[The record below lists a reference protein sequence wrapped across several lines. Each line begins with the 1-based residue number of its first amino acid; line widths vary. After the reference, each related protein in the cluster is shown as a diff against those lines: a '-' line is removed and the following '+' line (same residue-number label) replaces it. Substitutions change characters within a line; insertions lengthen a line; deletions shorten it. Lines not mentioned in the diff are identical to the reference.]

1 MVVPAEVFTHKITV
15 TEDDLDDLNHVN
27 NVRYVQW
34 IQDIAK
40 HHWEVRATEDLK
52 KTFFWVVIRHEID
65 YKKQAFLG
73 DEIVVETYVGETTFV
88 TSERFVN
95 IRNSETGEILVA
107 AKSNWCLLDT
117 ETKRPTKINE
127 ELRNVFHKRDRQEQ

>member
-1 MVVPAEVFTHKITV
+1 MVVPAETYTHKRTV
-15 TEDDLDDLNHVN
+15 TEDDLDDLHHVN

-40 HHWEVRATEDLK
+40 EHWEVRATDQLK
-52 KTFFWVVIRHEID
+52 KKFIWVVIRHEID

-73 DEIVVETYVGETTFV
+73 DDLLIETFVGETTFV

-95 IRNSETGEILVA
+95 IKNAETGDVLVA
-107 AKSNWCLLDT
+107 AKSMWCLLDA
-117 ETKRPTKINE
+117 ESKRPTKITE
-127 ELRNVFHKRDRQEQ
+127 DLRAVFHKK

>member
-1 MVVPAEVFTHKITV
+1 MVIPAETYTHQRTV
-15 TEDDLDDLNHVN
+15 VEEDLDDLHHVN

-40 HHWEVRATEDLK
+40 EHWEVRATDQLK
-52 KTFFWVVIRHEID
+52 NDFIWVVIRHEID

-73 DEIVVETYVGETTFV
+73 DEILIETYVGETTFV

-95 IRNSETGEILVA
+95 VKNAETGEILVA
-107 AKSNWCLLDT
+107 AKSMWCLLDADS
-117 ETKRPTKINE
+117 KRPTKITE
-127 ELRNVFHKRDRQEQ
+127 ELRTVFHKR

>member
-1 MVVPAEVFTHKITV
+1 MVIPAETYTHQRTV

-40 HHWEVRATEDLK
+40 EHWEVRATGQLK
-52 KTFFWVVIRHEID
+52 KNFIWVVIRHEID

-73 DEIVVETYVGETTFV
+73 DDILIETYVGETTFV
-88 TSERFVN
+88 TSERYVN
-95 IRNSETGEILVA
+95 VRNAKTNEILVA
-107 AKSNWCLLDT
+107 AKSMWCLLDAK
-117 ETKRPTKINE
+117 TKRPTKITE
-127 ELRNVFHKRDRQEQ
+127 DLRTVFHKKQ

>member
-1 MVVPAEVFTHKITV
+1 MVVPAETYVHERTV
-15 TEDDLDDLNHVN
+15 TEDDLDDLQHVN

-40 HHWEVRATEDLK
+40 EHWEIRATDQLK
-52 KTFFWVVIRHEID
+52 KDFIWFVIRHEID

-73 DEIVVETYVGETTFV
+73 DDLLIETFVGDTTFV

-95 IRNSETGEILVA
+95 IRNIKTNDILVA
-107 AKSNWCLLDT
+107 AKSTWCLLDAK
-117 ETKRPTKINE
+117 TKRPTKITE
-127 ELRNVFHKRDRQEQ
+127 DLRTVFHKK

>member
-1 MVVPAEVFTHKITV
+1 MKNIPAETYSHKRTV
-15 TEDDLDDLNHVN
+15 EAEDLDELEHVN

-40 HHWEVRATEDLK
+40 EHWEVRATEQLK
-52 KTFFWVVIRHEID
+52 KDFFWVVIRHEID
-65 YKKQAFLG
+65 YKKQALLG
-73 DEIVVETYVGETTFV
+73 DELLIETFVGDITFV

-95 IRNSETGEILVA
+95 IKNADTNEVLVA

-117 ETKRPTKINE
+117 GTKKPTKITE
-127 ELRNVFHKRDRQEQ
+127 ELRNVFHKQ

>member
-1 MVVPAEVFTHKITV
+1 MVVPAETYTEKRTV
-15 TEDDLDDLNHVN
+15 TKDDLDDLHHVN

-40 HHWEVRATEDLK
+40 EHWEVRASDELK
-52 KTFFWVVIRHEID
+52 NDFIWVVIRHEID

-73 DEIVVETYVGETTFV
+73 DGILIETFVGETTFV

-95 IRNSETGEILVA
+95 IKNAETDEVLVA
-107 AKSNWCLLDT
+107 AKSMWCLLDAGS
-117 ETKRPTKINE
+117 KRPTKITE
-127 ELRNVFHKRDRQEQ
+127 DLRTVFHKR

>member
-1 MVVPAEVFTHKITV
+1 MVVPAETYTHELKV
-15 TEDDLDDLNHVN
+15 TPSDLDDLNHVN

-40 HHWEVRATEDLK
+40 DHWEVRATGELK
-52 KTFFWVVIRHEID
+52 KNFIWVVIRHEID

-73 DEIVVETYVGETTFV
+73 DDILVETYVGETTFV

-95 IRNSETGEILVA
+95 IRNAESGEILVA
-107 AKSNWCLLDT
+107 AKSMWCLLDASS
-117 ETKRPTKINE
+117 KRPTRITE
-127 ELRNVFHKRDRQEQ
+127 ELRTVFHKR

>member
-1 MVVPAEVFTHKITV
+1 MVVPAETYTHQRTV
-15 TEDDLDDLNHVN
+15 VEEDLDDLHHVN

-40 HHWEVRATEDLK
+40 EHWEVRATEQLK
-52 KTFFWVVIRHEID
+52 NDFIWVVIRHEID

-73 DEIVVETYVGETTFV
+73 DEILIETYVGETTFV

-95 IRNSETGEILVA
+95 IKNAKTGETLVA
-107 AKSNWCLLDT
+107 AKSMWCLLNADS
-117 ETKRPTKINE
+117 KKPTKITE
-127 ELRNVFHKRDRQEQ
+127 ELRTVFHKT

>member
-1 MVVPAEVFTHKITV
+1 MVVPAETYIHQRTV
-15 TEDDLDDLNHVN
+15 AREDLDDLQHVN

-40 HHWEVRATEDLK
+40 EHWEVRATDQLK
-52 KTFFWVVIRHEID
+52 KDFIWVVIRHEID

-73 DEIVVETYVGETTFV
+73 DELLIETFVGETTFV

-95 IRNSETGEILVA
+95 IKDAKTGDILVA
-107 AKSNWCLLDT
+107 AKSMWCLLDAD
-117 ETKRPTKINE
+117 TKRPTKITE
-127 ELRNVFHKRDRQEQ
+127 ELRTVFHKR

>member
-1 MVVPAEVFTHKITV
+1 MVVPAETYVHERTV
-15 TEDDLDDLNHVN
+15 TEDDLDDLHHVN

-40 HHWEVRATEDLK
+40 EHWEVRATDRLK
-52 KTFFWVVIRHEID
+52 KDFIWFVIRHEID

-73 DEIVVETYVGETTFV
+73 DDLLIETFVGETTFV

-95 IRNSETGEILVA
+95 IKNAKTGEIVVA
-107 AKSNWCLLDT
+107 AKSTWCLLDAK
-117 ETKRPTKINE
+117 TKRPTKITE
-127 ELRNVFHKRDRQEQ
+127 DLRTVFHKK

>member
-1 MVVPAEVFTHKITV
+1 MVVPAEIFTQKRTV
-15 TEDDLDDLNHVN
+15 TKDDLDDLEHVN

-40 HHWEVRATEDLK
+40 EHWEVRATQQLK
-52 KTFFWVVIRHEID
+52 NEFVWMVIRHEID

-73 DEIVVETYVGETTFV
+73 DEILIETYVGETTFV

-95 IRNSETGEILVA
+95 VKNAQTNEVLVA
-107 AKSNWCLLDT
+107 AKSMWCLLDSKS
-117 ETKRPTKINE
+117 KRPTKITE
-127 ELRNVFHKRDRQEQ
+127 DLRTVFHKQ

>member
-1 MVVPAEVFTHKITV
+1 MVIPAETYIHKLTV
-15 TEDDLDDLNHVN
+15 TKDDLDDLHHVN

-40 HHWEVRATEDLK
+40 EHWEVRATDQLK
-52 KTFFWVVIRHEID
+52 KDFIWVVIRHEID

-73 DEIVVETYVGETTFV
+73 DDILVETFVGETTFV

-95 IRNSETGEILVA
+95 IKNAASGEILVA
-107 AKSNWCLLDT
+107 AKSMWCLLDADS
-117 ETKRPTKINE
+117 KRPTKITE
-127 ELRNVFHKRDRQEQ
+127 ELRTVFHKR

>member
-1 MVVPAEVFTHKITV
+1 MVVPAETYTHELKV
-15 TEDDLDDLNHVN
+15 TPSDLDDLNHVN

-40 HHWEVRATEDLK
+40 DHWEVRATDELK
-52 KTFFWVVIRHEID
+52 KNFIWVVIRHEID

-73 DEIVVETYVGETTFV
+73 DDVLVETYVGETTFV

-95 IRNSETGEILVA
+95 IRNAESGEILVA
-107 AKSNWCLLDT
+107 AKSMWCLLDASS
-117 ETKRPTKINE
+117 KRPTRITE
-127 ELRNVFHKRDRQEQ
+127 ELRTVFHKR

>member
-1 MVVPAEVFTHKITV
+1 MVIPAETYTHQRTV
-15 TEDDLDDLNHVN
+15 TEDDLDDLHHVN

-40 HHWEVRATEDLK
+40 EHWEVRATDGLK
-52 KTFFWVVIRHEID
+52 KEFIWVVIRHEID

-73 DEIVVETYVGETTFV
+73 DDILIETYVGETTFV

-95 IRNSETGEILVA
+95 IKDAETGEILVA
-107 AKSNWCLLDT
+107 AKSMWCLLDADS
-117 ETKRPTKINE
+117 KRPTKITE
-127 ELRNVFHKRDRQEQ
+127 ELRTVFHKR